1 MMSYQEIVIFL
12 FGIFIGI
19 PVVSGFKGLVK
30 FAVEKMRGGSVK
42 LFRYLNICWREKSGF
57 SIIGFSPICELHMFR
72 ENESDHS
79 AIVSYSIESAI
90 DIFACIVYNFL
101 MVRLWINGDADRR
114 LVSFFLGIGAWFVV
128 FLISGFIFLYIE
140 VKRKSSGVSRQLTE
154 ITGKMKNDISF
165 DDIDVPDYKTLDGK
179 AVQSEVIFYLS
190 YAFIKKLWDD
200 DISGA
205 GEVIHSQETAMKIN
219 YIDKPKEYL
228 IAWSRAY
235 YDMLYYYSAVCLNKT
250 RADYFYDML
259 KDQLK
264 SDMDADSQRILA
276 AYYFYV
282 RNDIAAAERCA
293 FRAEEAAHDCKTRAE
308 RLIEDKLIKELIADI
323 HEKKKYLESSRA
335 AL

>member
-154 ITGKMKNDISF
+154 ITGKMIL
-165 DDIDVPDYKTLDGK
+165 VL
-179 AVQSEVIFYLS
+179 
-190 YAFIKKLWDD
+190 
-200 DISGA
+200 
-205 GEVIHSQETAMKIN
+205 
-219 YIDKPKEYL
+219 
-228 IAWSRAY
+228 
-235 YDMLYYYSAVCLNKT
+235 
-250 RADYFYDML
+250 
-259 KDQLK
+259 
-264 SDMDADSQRILA
+264 RI
-276 AYYFYV
+276 
-282 RNDIAAAERCA
+282 
-293 FRAEEAAHDCKTRAE
+293 
-308 RLIEDKLIKELIADI
+308 
-323 HEKKKYLESSRA
+323 
-335 AL
+335 

>member
-1 MMSYQEIVIFL
+1 MEIMIFL

-19 PVVSGFKGLVK
+19 PAVSGFKGLVK
-30 FAVEKMRGGSVK
+30 FAVGKLYGRSVT

-57 SIIGFSPICELHMFR
+57 SRIGFSPICELRMCR

-79 AIVSYSIESAI
+79 VIAAYSIESAI
-90 DIFACIVYNFL
+90 DVFICIVYNFF
-101 MVRLWINGDADRR
+101 MVRLWINGDADSK
-114 LVSFFLGIGAWFVV
+114 LLSFFLGIGTWFAV

-140 VKRKSSGVSRQLTE
+140 VKRKSSGVGRQLAK
-154 ITGKMKNDISF
+154 IAGKMKNDISF

-179 AVQSEVIFYLS
+179 ASQSDVIFYLS

-200 DISGA
+200 DTTGA
-205 GEVIHSQETAMKIN
+205 GEIIHSQETALKIN
-219 YIDKPKEYL
+219 YIDMSKEYL

-235 YDMLYYYSAVCLNKT
+235 YDLLYYYSAVCLNKS

-259 KDQLK
+259 KDQLQ
-264 SDMDADSQRILA
+264 SDMDADARRILA

-282 RNDIAAAERCA
+282 RNDIVTAEPCA
-293 FRAEEAAHDCKTRAE
+293 FKAEEAAHNCKTRAE
-308 RLIEDKLIKELIADI
+308 RLIEDKLIKKLIADI
-323 HEKKKYLESSRA
+323 HEKKKYLELSRA